1 MRNGARLFGSLLIQ
15 WPIVW
20 KLCWVDK
27 SMGSRIKFPES
38 ESQLF
43 HLQVTWFW
51 QATALQFPHLIRRA
65 PTLKVTVN
73 EVGASLVAQ
82 RLKHLPAMW
91 DTWVQSLGQEDPQ
104 EKEMATHSSIL
115 AWRIPWTEEPGMGS
129 QRVGRDWATKQQ
141 QQQLLFAILSWTL
154 LMHCACYLIG
164 TSCLQ
169 YYYSP
174 SNPLYPI
181 SVIRWK
187 PCPMSQSIFTQI
199 LPR

>member
-115 AWRIPWTEEPGMGS
+115 AWRIPWTEEPGGLRSTGS
-129 QRVGRDWATKQQ
+129 QRVRHDRATSLHSDLQSDMNEVCERS
-141 QQQLLFAILSWTL
+141 L
-154 LMHCACYLIG
+154 G
-164 TSCLQ
+164 SCLAI
-169 YYYSP
+169 
-174 SNPLYPI
+174 NK
-181 SVIRWK
+181 WK
-187 PCPMSQSIFTQI
+187 LLLLLSHFA
-199 LPR
+199 